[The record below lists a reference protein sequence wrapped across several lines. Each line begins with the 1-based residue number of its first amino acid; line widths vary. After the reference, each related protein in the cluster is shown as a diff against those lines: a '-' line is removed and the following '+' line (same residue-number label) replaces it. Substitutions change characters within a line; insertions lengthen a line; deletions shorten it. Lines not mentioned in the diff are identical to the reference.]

1 MCRAYTAANV
11 KRLAGFACGVE
22 VEPAITIRAIE
33 LLLGYGHGRP
43 SQQVKH
49 EGTAPDGS
57 HVFVVRHIHV
67 GKPKGEK

>member
-1 MCRAYTAANV
+1 MCRNYTAANV

-22 VEPAITIRAIE
+22 VDPAITIRAIE

-49 EGTAPDGS
+49 SGTEPDGS
-57 HVFVVRHIHV
+57 HVFVVRHIYE